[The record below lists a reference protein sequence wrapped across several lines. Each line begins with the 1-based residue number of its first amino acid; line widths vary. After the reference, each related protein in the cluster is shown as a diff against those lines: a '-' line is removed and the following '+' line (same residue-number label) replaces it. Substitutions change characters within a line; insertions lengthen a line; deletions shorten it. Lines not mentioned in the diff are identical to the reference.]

1 VAVPEYIVKLPMNLI
16 YCAASDYKL
25 NTFLVAAIV
34 VVESGGG
41 THKTRFEPTY
51 PYLYGVEKYAK
62 ILQITQ
68 ETEKVHQMTS
78 WGLMQVMGSTARWQG
93 YEEDLPNLCRPTVG
107 LRQGCLYL
115 RQLVTKYGNV
125 TDAIAAYNAGSPRK
139 DSSGRYLNQGY
150 VDKVEQIFR
159 QLTV

>member
-78 WGLMQVMGSTARWQG
+78 WGLMQVMGSTAAG
-93 YEEDLPNLCRPTVG
+93 K
-107 LRQGCLYL
+107 
-115 RQLVTKYGNV
+115 VTKR
-125 TDAIAAYNAGSPRK
+125 TS
-139 DSSGRYLNQGY
+139 QTF
-150 VDKVEQIFR
+150 VDRPWDFARGVYTFASW
-159 QLTV
+159 